1 MAGRNDTNKR
11 KLKDAAIVGGTMLGG
26 TAAATYL
33 GTADERR
40 SAATKKKIRKK
51 REEKS
56 KARKTK
62 TANMKT
68 QLAQQNIQNL
78 QSIKE
83 KDLSARDKKIRREL
97 INREKATIKGL
108 KPPTLVKTAA
118 RLGLKSVPGVGTFL
132 AMISSTPAGQGSALY
147 GPGSKKNK

>member
-1 MAGRNDTNKR
+1 MAGRNNTNKR

-26 TAAATYL
+26 AAAATYL

-40 SAATKKKIRKK
+40 SATTKKKIREK
-51 REEKS
+51 REAKS
-56 KARKTK
+56 KVRKTK

-83 KDLSARDKKIRREL
+83 KDLSAKDRKIRREL
-97 INREKATIKGL
+97 ISREKAAIKGL
-108 KPPTLVKTAA
+108 KPPTLAKTAA
-118 RLGLKSVPGVGTFL
+118 RLGLKSIPGAGTFL
-132 AMISSTPAGQGSALY
+132 AMFSSTPAYKRGGNV
-147 GPGSKKNK
+147 SKKHR